1 MSEAMRVSEVID
13 RDLNDEP
20 QSVVRVSD
28 SGTLASDLREY
39 VLTDALAGEFA
50 KVLEHIIEG
59 GETRGAGI
67 WVSGFFGSGKS
78 YFAKL
83 AGHLLAN
90 TPVGTATAR
99 DLFAHHLQDG
109 RPHDQRIRELF
120 QQATIHK
127 VAPRLVMFDITAE
140 STSSDSTVGMT
151 FLRAFYQS
159 FGYSRI
165 VAFAER
171 EAELEAAGKYQ
182 EFTRLYEQKS
192 GVSWAEDKDLNSSD
206 YRLAEC
212 LATLLPQRYPSS
224 EVAWQSLDRAT
235 RQGEQTT
242 IGDIV
247 AALRRWLDGAS
258 GRSLLFVVDEVGAWA
273 SRDLRRVEEI
283 RAMIEAF
290 GDAGH
295 IAVIATS
302 QEALSSVVQNTTS
315 DGGLLQRLT
324 ARFRTNV
331 HLESSEVGTVIEQR
345 ILLKKATAHP
355 TMGTLWSRHAAQ
367 VTDVAAPPGLELG
380 GIQYPKPNAANF
392 ADDYP
397 FLPYQLPAAADIF
410 GAMRGVRVSA
420 GARSML
426 KVAFD
431 ATRGLAG
438 RPLGAVVSWDRIFD
452 AANRDNEF
460 AAEEYLGSQGL
471 TYLRQADRDV
481 TDVPIVPS
489 RLLKILWLIGKSARI
504 PRTVPNLAR
513 LLLDDLSAD
522 LQQLERDVERTLIA
536 LEGATFV
543 RSETGS
549 KQWQFLSQDQ
559 VTVEKL
565 VQEIARDLT
574 AKEVRDE
581 VSRLYTDALKQAY
594 TGRLRH
600 GKSNTQFTYGLFFND
615 APLANESAPVSLRAV
630 VVGSGTAHLAKQ
642 AEEQNTANLDAPL
655 VVWLLEPGERLEERV
670 RRALAIE
677 RLPDSEEY
685 RRVATAR
692 TKIEADN
699 LRADADRLRREAE
712 EQVARALG
720 GGRLLYAG
728 QTIDL
733 DGTTTRTQVETALKD
748 RIDIAYDRFAE
759 GDRVFNANN
768 VDKLFT
774 VPAADRAG
782 LDPTLG
788 LFSPDGHLN
797 GANVLAEEMAGYLTH
812 TTKTA
817 GADVVAHFDRQPFGW
832 QADLVRYVATA
843 MFVDGKLSAL
853 DKNGKRYENPREQGA
868 KALFGTAP
876 FRATRLEVQEDSL
889 SPAEL
894 SQARQL
900 LTDLGVAPDS
910 GDEIAVREA
919 TQRLHTRLV
928 GRLGILAQARDADL
942 PLPTAYDAIPQT
954 VEEIATGGSR
964 AVVIR
969 ALLAQ
974 AEALREADA
983 NLARL
988 ETFAAH
994 GGFVQFTRSRRL
1006 LEAVRSAGLD
1016 DDSESGEL
1024 AHAATQLDALY
1035 EQRRVLD
1042 EWDGQ
1047 YKNYRAAI
1055 VRGFRAA
1062 YEPLRRKVA
1071 EETQAA
1077 NADIREMPEY
1087 ATLKVDGTMQVRTEY
1102 LGKQRPLDPVPMPAL
1117 HDEQQ
1122 LLAANDEY
1130 RISHLR
1136 TILDALPG
1144 QTASARAFV
1153 RKLAASEEDRQRT
1166 VVWKTADAFGTHRF
1180 EKEEDVDAAFDAA
1193 KEAIKTLVRQGKI
1206 VEIA

>member
-1 MSEAMRVSEVID
+1 
-13 RDLNDEP
+13 
-20 QSVVRVSD
+20 
-28 SGTLASDLREY
+28 
-39 VLTDALAGEFA
+39 
-50 KVLEHIIEG
+50 
-59 GETRGAGI
+59 
-67 WVSGFFGSGKS
+67 
-78 YFAKL
+78 
-83 AGHLLAN
+83 
-90 TPVGTATAR
+90 
-99 DLFAHHLQDG
+99 
-109 RPHDQRIRELF
+109 
-120 QQATIHK
+120 
-127 VAPRLVMFDITAE
+127 
-140 STSSDSTVGMT
+140 
-151 FLRAFYQS
+151 
-159 FGYSRI
+159 
-165 VAFAER
+165 
-171 EAELEAAGKYQ
+171 
-182 EFTRLYEQKS
+182 
-192 GVSWAEDKDLNSSD
+192 
-206 YRLAEC
+206 
-212 LATLLPQRYPSS
+212 
-224 EVAWQSLDRAT
+224 
-235 RQGEQTT
+235 
-242 IGDIV
+242 
-247 AALRRWLDGAS
+247 
-258 GRSLLFVVDEVGAWA
+258 
-273 SRDLRRVEEI
+273 
-283 RAMIEAF
+283 MIEAF
-290 GDAGH
+290 GDAGRV
-295 IAVIATS
+295 AVIATS

-355 TMGTLWSRHAAQ
+355 TIGALWTRHAAQ
-367 VTDVAAPPGLELG
+367 VTDVAAAPGLELG

-392 ADDYP
+392 AADYP

-431 ATRGLAG
+431 ATRGLANQ
-438 RPLGAVVSWDRIFD
+438 PLGAVVSWDRIFD

-460 AAEEYLGSQGL
+460 ASEEYLGSQGL

-481 TDVPIVPS
+481 TDVPLVPS
-489 RLLKILWLIGKSARI
+489 RLLKVLWLIGKSARI

-513 LLLDDLSAD
+513 LLLDDLGAD
-522 LQQLERDVERTLIA
+522 LQQLEGDVERTLVA

-543 RSETGS
+543 RLETGT

-581 VSRLYTDALKQAY
+581 VSHLYTDALKQAY

-615 APLANESAPVSLRAV
+615 APLANESAPVTLRAV

-655 VVWLLEPGERLEERV
+655 VVWLLEPGERLEDRV

-677 RLPDSEEY
+677 RLPESEEY

-720 GGRLLYAG
+720 GGRLLYTG
-728 QTIDL
+728 QTVDL
-733 DGTTTRTQVETALKD
+733 DGTTTRTQVESALKD
-748 RIDIAYDRFAE
+748 RIAIAYDRFAE

-797 GANVLAEEMAGYLTH
+797 GATVLAEELTGYLTH

-853 DKNGKRYENPREQGA
+853 DKNGTRYENPREQGA
-868 KALFGTAP
+868 KALFGTAA

-889 SPAEL
+889 SPTEL

-900 LTDLGVAPDS
+900 LTDLGAAPDG

-919 TQRLHTRLV
+919 TQKLHTRLIV
-928 GRLGILAQARDADL
+928 RLGILAQARDADL
-942 PLPTAYDAIPQT
+942 PLPAAYDAIPQT

-974 AEALREADA
+974 AAALREAESC
-983 NLARL
+983 LARL
-988 ETFAAH
+988 EQFAEH
-994 GGFVQFTRSRRL
+994 GGFVQFSRSQRL
-1006 LEAVRSAGLD
+1006 LGAARSSGLTD
-1016 DDSESGEL
+1016 DPGATDLEY
-1024 AHAATQLDALY
+1024 AATQLDALR
-1035 EQRRVLD
+1035 EQRRVLE
-1042 EWDGQ
+1042 EWDGL
-1047 YKNYRAAI
+1047 YKTYRATI
-1055 VRGFRAA
+1055 VHAFKAV

-1077 NADIREMPEY
+1077 NAAIRAMPEY
-1087 ATLKVDGTMQVRTEY
+1087 QALKLDATTQIRERY
-1102 LGKQRPLDPVPMPAL
+1102 LGKKRPLDPVPMPDL
-1117 HDEQQ
+1117 KGEQE
-1122 LLAANDEY
+1122 LLQANDEY
-1130 RISHLR
+1130 SIPYLR
-1136 TILDALPG
+1136 TILDALPT
-1144 QTASARAFV
+1144 QAAAARAFV
-1153 RKLAASEEDRQRT
+1153 RQLAASEEDRKRT
-1166 VVWKTADAFGTHRF
+1166 VIWKTADSLTTQRF
-1180 EKEEDVDAAFDAA
+1180 ATETEVDTAFDAA
-1193 KEAIKTLVRQGKI
+1193 KEAVKALVRQGKI
-1206 VEIA
+1206 VEIG